1 MRFHCVFIEGEY
13 LDVGSGKNLSAAN
26 QPAIILIFKNLGVWC
41 DGLLCLLC
49 FVLSVLLIERL
60 CGLFVVVVSVID
72 FTID

>member
-1 MRFHCVFIEGEY
+1 MWLHCGFIKSDC
-13 LDVGSGKNLSAAN
+13 LDVGSGKYLSAAN

-60 CGLFVVVVSVID
+60 CGLIVVIL
-72 FTID
+72 FQL